1 MFLLFPSRRC
11 ANDALIFRLSTA
23 HFLARLGAVHG
34 RPDATL
40 DPATLHL
47 FESYAWPGNVREL
60 KNAIEHGLIFGKSQ
74 ALGPTDFPK
83 IIHAASHD
91 AGPSGPLRS
100 LEDLERD
107 AIKATLEA
115 TRYKIGRAAE
125 ILGISRKTLLEKR
138 KKYHLLEYLIPEV
151 CHPVI
156 LRNEGRSE
164 GSQRKMLG
172 NVSHMKLRLL
182 MLGKTRRE
190 EARALLDDYT
200 ARIRHYADVE
210 VTELRDAGPAAL
222 RKLKLDSSATIVLL
236 DAAGKQFT
244 SQQFAKWLGDLRD
257 RGTRELV
264 FLCGDA
270 EGFPADLR
278 AAAKQKISLSTLT
291 MPHEF
296 ARVVLAEQIYRAFA
310 ILAGHPYPK

>member
-1 MFLLFPSRRC
+1 M
-11 ANDALIFRLSTA
+11 
-23 HFLARLGAVHG
+23 
-34 RPDATL
+34 
-40 DPATLHL
+40 
-47 FESYAWPGNVREL
+47 
-60 KNAIEHGLIFGKSQ
+60 
-74 ALGPTDFPK
+74 K
-83 IIHAASHD
+83 I
-91 AGPSGPLRS
+91 
-100 LEDLERD
+100 
-107 AIKATLEA
+107 
-115 TRYKIGRAAE
+115 
-125 ILGISRKTLLEKR
+125 
-138 KKYHLLEYLIPEV
+138 
-151 CHPVI
+151 
-156 LRNEGRSE
+156 
-164 GSQRKMLG
+164 
-172 NVSHMKLRLL
+172 RLL

-200 ARIRHYADVE
+200 ARIRHYADVQ
-210 VTELRDAGPAAL
+210 VTELREASPAAL
-222 RKLKLDSSATIVLL
+222 RKLKLDSNATIVLL

>member
-1 MFLLFPSRRC
+1 M
-11 ANDALIFRLSTA
+11 
-23 HFLARLGAVHG
+23 
-34 RPDATL
+34 
-40 DPATLHL
+40 
-47 FESYAWPGNVREL
+47 
-60 KNAIEHGLIFGKSQ
+60 
-74 ALGPTDFPK
+74 K
-83 IIHAASHD
+83 I
-91 AGPSGPLRS
+91 
-100 LEDLERD
+100 
-107 AIKATLEA
+107 
-115 TRYKIGRAAE
+115 
-125 ILGISRKTLLEKR
+125 
-138 KKYHLLEYLIPEV
+138 
-151 CHPVI
+151 
-156 LRNEGRSE
+156 
-164 GSQRKMLG
+164 
-172 NVSHMKLRLL
+172 RLL

-210 VTELRDAGPAAL
+210 VTELREPSPAAL

-270 EGFPADLR
+270 AGFPADLR
-278 AAAKQKISLSTLT
+278 VAAKQKISLSTLT

-310 ILAGHPYPK
+310 ILSGHPYPK